1 MYYMYL
7 WYEKKQNCTG
17 KKPRSFFKDRALM
30 TVNDCKPE
38 NIICFGGCYSME
50 NPDTAAE
57 AQKIQM
63 DVEKDCPNTFTDTV
77 MNFFAKKDQK
87 ESSDAPLRVVGI
99 CTPKIISAEWDNGGN
114 TVEVNKSPYLQAQRF
129 IVYMVEK

>member
-1 MYYMYL
+1 
-7 WYEKKQNCTG
+7 
-17 KKPRSFFKDRALM
+17 
-30 TVNDCKPE
+30 
-38 NIICFGGCYSME
+38 
-50 NPDTAAE
+50 
-57 AQKIQM
+57 M

-87 ESSDAPLRVVGI
+87 ESSDVPLRVVGI